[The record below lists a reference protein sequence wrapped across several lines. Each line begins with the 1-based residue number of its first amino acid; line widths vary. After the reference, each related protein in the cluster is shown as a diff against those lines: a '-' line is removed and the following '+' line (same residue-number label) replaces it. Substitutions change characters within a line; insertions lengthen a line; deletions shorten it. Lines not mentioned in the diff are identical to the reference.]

1 MKPGHWL
8 TLGSAIAGCTAAL
21 GIYLATQDSPPGNS
35 ATQSG
40 NDRGQTVSA
49 TKRQFTISSAS
60 KSRLA
65 RAAGTTAA
73 KTTLE
78 SGTPTAEFRIHGKPP
93 AERVADERAWFANAE
108 RIGEPSALVRDAV
121 GGWFAVDAERIERE
135 ANRELEN
142 LRETLELN
150 PSQQQQIFDILA
162 RNSPAWMPGML
173 TGGSHGVGL
182 VSDGDNSSNQ
192 TRLGPSGQSG
202 DNSNDAG
209 APQSVSLTDE
219 VLAVLDFDQQQALVE
234 EELNRRA
241 WWEEILPQL
250 LPPEFPV
257 AAGADNPAASLP
269 GDGDTKTYQGPT
281 EMLEE

>member
-8 TLGSAIAGCTAAL
+8 ALGSAIAGCTAAL
-21 GIYLATQDSPPGNS
+21 GIYLAAQDPPRGGDP
-35 ATQSG
+35 APRTG

-65 RAAGTTAA
+65 RAEGTTAA

-93 AERVADERAWFANAE
+93 ADRVANESDWFANAE
-108 RIGEPSALVRDAV
+108 RV
-121 GGWFAVDAERIERE
+121 ERE

-150 PSQQQQIFDILA
+150 PNQQQRIFDILA
-162 RNSPAWMPGML
+162 RNSPAWMPGMW
-173 TGGSHGVGL
+173 TGGSHGVGV
-182 VSDGDNSSNQ
+182 VSDEAKPANSSNQ
-192 TRLGPSGQSG
+192 TRLEAAGQTG
-202 DNSNDAG
+202 DYSNHAEA
-209 APQSVSLTDE
+209 APNVSLADQ
-219 VLAVLDFDQQQALVE
+219 VLTVLDYDQQQALVE

-250 LPPEFPV
+250 LPPEFPA
-257 AAGADNPAASLP
+257 AAGADSPAATLP
-269 GDGDTKTYQGPT
+269 GGGDTKTYQGPT